1 MGDRRGLSGSDV
13 PFMTRRVRERPATGA
28 PAAGRGTA
36 SVAPE
41 PAPSPAAAA
50 SEPESSRN
58 PLDLS
63 PPPAQAPGHA
73 AAPARN
79 PLDLSAPARNPLDLS
94 APAAGPSTAPARRSS
109 RPASPEER
117 LYPAPVLG
125 ELRQLTA
132 RDAVVRLNPRQA
144 GVGSLVVTGARG
156 VAWEGTD
163 RTTGAQSV
171 HREEIG
177 TPIMTAGNRP
187 LLAFVS
193 RDAVLVLRHVRELRR
208 ALFIAAE
215 GPMTA
220 LAFAGAGVAVH
231 GSLGAGQRTVLTA
244 TRIGSVLELRAES
257 VPADWDDGQIWREF
271 AFTMTVG
278 LGAPLR

>member
-1 MGDRRGLSGSDV
+1 M
-13 PFMTRRVRERPATGA
+13 PFLTRRVREQ
-28 PAAGRGTA
+28 
-36 SVAPE
+36 
-41 PAPSPAAAA
+41 PAAAHPSSPA
-50 SEPESSRN
+50 SAHGRS

-63 PPPAQAPGHA
+63 
-73 AAPARN
+73 APASTPAVATGQSRN
-79 PLDLSAPARNPLDLS
+79 PLDLSAPS
-94 APAAGPSTAPARRSS
+94 AGRGATAAAQRTPT

-117 LYPAPVLG
+117 LYPAPALG

-156 VAWEGTD
+156 VAWEGAD

-177 TPIMTAGNRP
+177 TPIQTAGNRP
-187 LLAFVS
+187 LLSFVS
-193 RDAVLVLRHVRELRR
+193 RDAVLVLRHARELRR

-220 LAFAGAGVAVH
+220 VAFAGAGVAVH